1 MQLGFLK
8 GKASVLS
15 QSICLL
21 TGKFNSRIPLL
32 RQRAPISKDNVVD
45 QPKFQRKVL
54 YQLANLANEI
64 KDLRIAVEMMGIPSS
79 EHIESVEVHL
89 EIIAGPIQTLNGY
102 RNLEEQ
108 CGILANKTTLFQL
121 LSRIGGTSSKGTSK
135 NLLKRLFSNFVMSH
149 LSMDGIGTLE
159 KLPFRDTALCQLVVE
174 YIMKRD
180 CSSTVSEIHSFL
192 GSHLRMAPFRIGGTG
207 KSHLNAHFSS
217 SQDGEAGLI
226 NLIKNDEDHHEDDL
240 DLDGNNDY

>member
-121 LSRIGGTSSKGTSK
+121 LSRIGGTSSK
-135 NLLKRLFSNFVMSH
+135 
-149 LSMDGIGTLE
+149 
-159 KLPFRDTALCQLVVE
+159 E